1 MNSYLFSNDGAMT
14 FPHRVWLDIDTSVS
28 GNEKDTEGVC
38 FICGMDCEPGEPMII
53 ISRLWKSGEEEI
65 DSIVSL
71 QACLSCAHI
80 ASSDISKWAYK
91 PKLTRPEKMGFRFYS
106 QSVLQSLDLSGSLQ
120 SAWRESVAPDSCAD
134 MPRYPLVLQ
143 VDDLLGGRTGD
154 SRLEIVSDVQ
164 CHYCHRMVD
173 TQQPHMEMRIALE
186 TLTAPTIINHDSL
199 RLGLYCNSCSKTLFP
214 VDNPGFTSKLAEDMF
229 ER

>member
-1 MNSYLFSNDGAMT
+1 MNSFFFSNEGAMT
-14 FPHRVWLDIDTSVS
+14 FPHHVSLDINTSIAEDT
-28 GNEKDTEGVC
+28 KDAEGMC

-53 ISRLWKSGEEEI
+53 VSRLWKSGEEEL

-71 QACLSCAHI
+71 QACLSCAHL
-80 ASSDISKWAYK
+80 ASSDISKWAYR

-106 QSVLQSLDLSGSLQ
+106 QSILQALDLGGGLQ
-120 SAWRESVAPDSCAD
+120 SAWRESVVPNSCAD

-143 VDDLLGGRTGD
+143 VNDLLGGRMGD
-154 SRLEIVSDVQ
+154 SQLEIISDIQ

-173 TQQPHMEMRIALE
+173 TRQPHMELRISLE
-186 TLTAPTIINHDSL
+186 TLTAPTIINHDSMKI
-199 RLGLYCNSCSKTLFP
+199 GLYCNSCSKTLFW
-214 VDNPGFTSKLAEDMF
+214 VDDPGFTSKLAEDMF